1 MPAVQYGS
9 CDSWGKRICPS
20 QDCNSWPCSGH
31 VQRYSR
37 PHVRKTKK
45 SLTKPDLMKN
55 SLLVLVF
62 CLEASQRCNLLDR
75 FIQSSL
81 HLALRNI
88 FFKFKC
94 VTLRYCNTEF
104 FSLFHWGWSGK
115 QYQVQHTVGEVFR
128 RQLDSFHLLRAV
140 FSALFRRFWLIT
152 DHFKIW
158 KQLSAALCNDD
169 KFRPLSDTWTCL

>member
-20 QDCNSWPCSGH
+20 QDCNSWPSSGH

-62 CLEASQRCNLLDR
+62 CLEASQRSVGRVHTVRAVFILL
-75 FIQSSL
+75 FETSFLSL
-81 HLALRNI
+81 S
-88 FFKFKC
+88 
-94 VTLRYCNTEF
+94 VSYRYCNMEF

-140 FSALFRRFWLIT
+140 FSASFRRFWLIT
-152 DHFKIW
+152 DYFKIW
-158 KQLSAALCNDD
+158 KQLSAIWYVDMFV
-169 KFRPLSDTWTCL
+169 KSDG